1 MTCKKGTNKE
11 SYEFCIN
18 APYYQMLVQLFIER
32 KTEVENV
39 KNCDNFSSDKILSQN
54 SSATQICKEF
64 KFLYKSLSKYRGG
77 KITEDDP
84 FSEDD
89 RNFLNYWLNDKLRN
103 NNKDLSICVRETYDE
118 IKNKDVT
125 FFSKHRELE
134 NYLHVIDPDILENI
148 KILYELYNAKQKIID
163 IMLNQDDSINK
174 ENLCQDNLENCH
186 KKYRDGMNNCLNGYY
201 DFYKALKLFEKD
213 YKHLIEKVPDESEKC
228 KYSEYFRLLEYDPVL
243 EENQRRTRTYKIM
256 SAPLLML
263 LAIPLLYKYTPFG
276 PFLRSKIR
284 MINDKWMN
292 MNKNESELLS
302 EFPDVEDNISDN
314 GEYSLGYYSVTN

>member
-1 MTCKKGTNKE
+1 MICKKGTSKE
-11 SYEFCIN
+11 SYNFCIN
-18 APYYQMLVQLFIER
+18 APYYEMLVQLLIKRE
-32 KTEVENV
+32 TEVTNIQS
-39 KNCDNFSSDKILSQN
+39 CDNFSSDTTFSKN

-64 KFLYKSLSKYRGG
+64 KFLYQSLSKYRGE
-77 KITEDDP
+77 KISEDDP

-89 RNFLNYWLNDKLRN
+89 RNFLNYWLNDKLIN
-103 NNKDLSICVRETYDE
+103 NNKDLSICVKETYDE

-125 FFSKHRELE
+125 FFSKHSELE

-148 KILYELYNAKQKIID
+148 KILYELYNDKQKIID

-174 ENLCQDNLENCH
+174 ENLCPGHLQNCH
-186 KKYRDGMNNCLNGYY
+186 NKYRDGMNNCLNGYY

-213 YKHLIEKVPDESEKC
+213 YKHLIENVPDESAKC
-228 KYSEYFRLLEYDPVL
+228 KSSEYFRLLEYDPVL
-243 EENQRRTRTYKIM
+243 EKNQKRIITYKIM
-256 SAPLLML
+256 SAPLIML